1 MSDYQHP
8 NADRNL
14 MGVQNALK
22 YDADGEP
29 SLRVSVQEIDLVSE
43 TGTGTALPVTQA
55 RYATDA
61 WGRPKSILDYSIFS
75 ATWTFGIPARIWEEV
90 NYDLAVPANN
100 GPKPTFVNATSREG
114 MLSVASG
121 TTNNVGTVLR
131 SKSYARY
138 QPNRGQLY
146 STAVT
151 IPTAKTGIGF
161 ATWGLGT
168 AQNGTYFGI
177 FSDGTDDGWD
187 MRVSRW
193 KGGVNQEA
201 VSIKD
206 AILAKFPDFDPTKGH
221 VYDIQFEWRGVGNY
235 YFFID
240 LELIYTMEI
249 LGTLDYLSIQDP
261 ALAVSYATA
270 YQDPTGTAPQY
281 EILSGC
287 VDVSSEGGAPQKT
300 VFASTSTGDALINLG
315 NTANT
320 DVAILALRIPRTI
333 PYDGGNV
340 FNSRG
345 AIMDKLVT
353 WTRDEALTKVYMF
366 RDTNASNLDGLTW
379 GNTPDSSIEFL
390 TGGYNGSISALQSA
404 FVADKASGSIVLSEW
419 ADLDAKNIIENPAT
433 NSDFKMAPGDILVV
447 AINCIGANKYSA
459 ATLYYSEEI

>member
-43 TGTGTALPVTQA
+43 TGTGAALPITQS

-61 WGRPKSILDYSIFS
+61 WGRPKSILDFSIFS

-90 NYDLAVPANN
+90 HYDLLVPANS
-100 GPKPTFVNATSREG
+100 GPKPTFENATSREG
-114 MLSVASG
+114 MLSLVSG
-121 TTNNVGTVLR
+121 TTNNIGAVIQT
-131 SKSYARY
+131 KSHVRY
-138 QPNRGQLY
+138 QPNRGQLL

-151 IPTAKTGIGF
+151 IPTAKTGIGL

-168 AQNGTYFGI
+168 ALNGTYFGM

-187 MRVSRW
+187 MKVSRW
-193 KGGVNQEA
+193 KGGVNQSE

-235 YFFID
+235 YFFVD
-240 LELIYTMEI
+240 LELVYTMEI

-261 ALAVSYATA
+261 ALAVVYATL
-270 YQDPTGTAPQY
+270 YQDPTETAPQY
-281 EILSGC
+281 ELLSGC

-300 VFASTSTGDALINLG
+300 VFASTNTGDSLINLG
-315 NTANT
+315 NTAAT
-320 DVAILALRIPRTI
+320 DVAILALKVPRSLS
-333 PYDGGNV
+333 YDSGTV

-353 WTRDEALTKVYMF
+353 WTRDEALTKVYVF

-379 GNTPDSSIEFL
+379 GSTPDSDIQVL
-390 TGGYNGSISALQSA
+390 TGGINGSPSALQSA
-404 FVADKASGSIVLSEW
+404 FVLDKANGQLVLAEW
-419 ADLDAKNIIENPAT
+419 ADLEVKNIITNPAT
-433 NSDFKMAPGDILVV
+433 NSDFKLAPGDILVV
-447 AINCIGANKYSA
+447 AMNCIGANKYSA